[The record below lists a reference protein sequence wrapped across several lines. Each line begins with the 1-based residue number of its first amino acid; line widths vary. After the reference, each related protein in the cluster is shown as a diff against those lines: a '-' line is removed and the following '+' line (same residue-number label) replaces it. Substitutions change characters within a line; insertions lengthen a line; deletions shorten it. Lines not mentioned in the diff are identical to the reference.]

1 MIPWRDWLCFAV
13 TGLRLT
19 PDAFWRLTLV
29 EWRWLV
35 APHAGDA
42 PALDRPGLD
51 LLFAQYPDEKP

>member
-13 TGLRLT
+13 AGLGLS

-35 APHAGDA
+35 APRLNNP
-42 PALDRPGLD
+42 PALDRAGLG
-51 LLFAQYPDEKP
+51 LLFAQYPAEKP